1 MHDTRD
7 TATPVRRRGNGRS
20 PAENKIYAQ
29 LGRRGLSRQQ
39 ELDAAAAM
47 QQGRRRAAG
56 ERVLARLGPI
66 PGDQL
71 EREIDK
77 ELDGQLMRMRAAA
90 LTSKRKAREAA
101 EKLAEAERDL
111 DASGLLDAGSD
122 GIDAA

>member
-1 MHDTRD
+1 
-7 TATPVRRRGNGRS
+7 
-20 PAENKIYAQ
+20 
-29 LGRRGLSRQQ
+29 
-39 ELDAAAAM
+39 M